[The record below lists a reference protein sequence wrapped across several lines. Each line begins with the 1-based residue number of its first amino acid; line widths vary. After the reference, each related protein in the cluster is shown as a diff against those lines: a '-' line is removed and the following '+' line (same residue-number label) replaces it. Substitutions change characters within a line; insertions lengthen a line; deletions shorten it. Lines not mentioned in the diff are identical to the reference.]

1 MDFDNKMAE
10 AVGAD
15 NVLRGESMADHTT
28 FRIGGKADYF
38 ITVTDENMLRDGI
51 RVCREEDVSFY
62 VTGKGSNLLVGDG
75 GFRGVIFNI
84 FGKMDRTDFTEEDGQ
99 LAVVCEAGEL
109 LSHLA
114 RSVCEKGYTGMEYAV
129 GIPGTV
135 GGGAAMNAGAYGG
148 QISDNICWAD
158 VMDSQGNVLHLTAD
172 ELELG
177 YRRSIILQNNYI
189 VLRAGFRFQPG
200 DPEKI
205 SARVQ
210 EISASRR
217 EKQPLEYPSAGST
230 FKRPDGYYSGKLIQ
244 DCGLKGYRIGG
255 AEVSTKH
262 SGFVINVDHATAD
275 DVVQLIAHIRSEVM
289 RRFNVNIEPEV
300 RFIGEFTGKVD
311 I

>member
-1 MDFDNKMAE
+1 MREIREPSLSSITTLGLGGTCSLELTVENRDELGAMDDRIRE
-10 AVGAD
+10 LGLPVYVIG
-15 NVLRGESMADHTT
+15 RGS
-28 FRIGGKADYF
+28 
-38 ITVTDENMLRDGI
+38 
-51 RVCREEDVSFY
+51 
-62 VTGKGSNLLVGDG
+62 
-75 GFRGVIFNI
+75 NI
-84 FGKMDRTDFTEEDGQ
+84 FGLDGSHE
-99 LAVVCEAGEL
+99 AVLVRPAISDAPAVMGDADGRVLVSCGAGVPLPGL
-109 LSHLA
+109 LSFRKERGL
-114 RSVCEKGYTGMEYAV
+114 SGMEGLA

>member
-1 MDFDNKMAE
+1 MDFNQLIAA
-10 AVGAD
+10 AVGEE
-15 NVLRGESMADHTT
+15 NVLLGESMADHTT

-38 ITVTDENMLRDGI
+38 VTVTDENCLREGI
-51 RVCREEDVSFY
+51 RVCREADMPFY

-75 GFRGVIFNI
+75 GYRGVIFNI
-84 FGKMDRTDFTEEDGQ
+84 FGKMNRTSFEEKDGR
-99 LAVVCEAGEL
+99 LEAACEAGVL
-109 LSHLA
+109 LSHMA
-114 RSVCEKGYTGMEYAV
+114 KTVCGKGYTGMEYAV

-148 QISDNICWAD
+148 QIADNILWAD
-158 VMDSQGNVLHLTAD
+158 VMDREGKVQHLTAD

-177 YRRSIILQNNYI
+177 YRQSIILKNNYI
-189 VLRAGFRFQPG
+189 VLRAGFSFAPG
-200 DPEKI
+200 DPEEI
-205 SARVQ
+205 SRSVEQ
-210 EISASRR
+210 ISASRR

-244 DCGLKGYRIGG
+244 DCGLKGCRIGG

-275 DVVQLIAHIRSEVM
+275 DVVRLIAHIRAEVK
-289 RRFNVNIEPEV
+289 RNFNVNIEPEV

-311 I
+311 

>member
-51 RVCREEDVSFY
+51 RVCREEDVPFY

-200 DPEKI
+200 DP
-205 SARVQ
+205 
-210 EISASRR
+210 AS
-217 EKQPLEYPSAGST
+217 
-230 FKRPDGYYSGKLIQ
+230 
-244 DCGLKGYRIGG
+244 
-255 AEVSTKH
+255 
-262 SGFVINVDHATAD
+262 
-275 DVVQLIAHIRSEVM
+275 
-289 RRFNVNIEPEV
+289 
-300 RFIGEFTGKVD
+300 
-311 I
+311 